1 MEQQKPPSGDG
12 IVFKPKSNGDKQDC
26 LIELEKCNDFGTLK
40 LENFAV
46 GQGNASLLSL
56 RQMVK
61 NGRPA
66 VVIIVPPGVKFEFNT
81 RDDFV
86 KAMNR
91 VGELN
96 PVIMVFGGK

>member
-12 IVFKPKSNGDKQDC
+12 IGFQPKSNGDRQDC
-26 LIELEKCNDFGTLK
+26 RIELEKCDDFGTLK
-40 LENFAV
+40 MENFAV
-46 GQGNASLLSL
+46 GQGQTSLLAL

-66 VVIIVPPGVKFEFNT
+66 VVIIMPPGVKFEYNT

-91 VGELN
+91 VGELS